1 MSEKEN
7 NLINDIFLID
17 SQVYY
22 TDKIC
27 NDKNKYYDY
36 CNIYHKELLKIYNS
50 LKLEIKKISPLISD
64 HLNVLEK
71 LEIKFNNEIKNEKEY
86 VIFQI
91 SYAILRS
98 FTDISHINKEENID
112 DIYKSDSVISSACKS
127 IENFKI

>member
-36 CNIYHKELLKIYNS
+36 CNIYHKELLKIYNI
-50 LKLEIKKISPLISD
+50 LKLEIKKITPLISD